1 MKGMASRAGIVF
13 SSDHRPHFQS
23 QLILSSHQIDL
34 MILSMTGYGKAEE
47 TRGTVTVKVEMR
59 SLNNRYFDLNLRVS
73 SALREKDQEIRSMI
87 TDSLERGKVD
97 ALVLWQ
103 SETIVGSTV
112 NRGLIKAYYQEMK
125 SLAQEL
131 GAGKKNLL
139 PLVMKM
145 PDVMNSEKG
154 SITEEEWEFGKGVIQ
169 RAIDDLL
176 HFRMNEGKAM
186 HRSLRENVEQ
196 LLGLLRSAEPYEQ
209 SRIEAVKQR
218 LKAQMAENLPNEEV
232 DRNRLEQE
240 LIYYLERL
248 DFSEE
253 KVRLKSHCDFFLQ
266 TLDDMKSNGRRL
278 NFISQEM
285 GREINTMGSKAN
297 HAEIQKLVVQMKD
310 ELEQIKEQLLNVL

>member
-1 MKGMASRAGIVF
+1 
-13 SSDHRPHFQS
+13 
-23 QLILSSHQIDL
+23 
-34 MILSMTGYGKAEE
+34 MTGYGKAEE
-47 TRGTVTVKVEMR
+47 TRSGVTVKVEMR

-87 TDSLERGKVD
+87 TDALERGKVD

-103 SETIVGSTV
+103 SEAGVSSTV
-112 NRGLIKAYYQEMK
+112 NRGLIKAYYQEIK

-131 GAGKKNLL
+131 GAGKKNLF

-145 PDVMNSEKG
+145 PDVMNPEKG
-154 SITEEEWEFGKGVIQ
+154 SITEEEWEFGKSVIR

-186 HRSLRENVEQ
+186 HLSLRENVER
-196 LLGLLRSAEPYEQ
+196 LLGLLRSVEPYEQ

-218 LKAQMAENLPNEEV
+218 LNAQMAENLSKEEV

-240 LIYYLERL
+240 LIFYLERL

-253 KVRLKSHCDFFLQ
+253 KVRLRSHCDFFLQ
-266 TLDDMKSNGRRL
+266 TLDDKKSNGRRL

-297 HAEIQKLVVQMKD
+297 HAEIQKVVVQMKD

>member
-1 MKGMASRAGIVF
+1 
-13 SSDHRPHFQS
+13 
-23 QLILSSHQIDL
+23 
-34 MILSMTGYGKAEE
+34 
-47 TRGTVTVKVEMR
+47 VTVKVEMR

-103 SETIVGSTV
+103 SETVVGSTV

-125 SLAQEL
+125 SLAREL

-218 LKAQMAENLPNEEV
+218 LNAQMAENLPNEEV

-266 TLDDMKSNGRRL
+266 TLDDKKSNGRRL

>member
-1 MKGMASRAGIVF
+1 
-13 SSDHRPHFQS
+13 
-23 QLILSSHQIDL
+23 

-47 TRGTVTVKVEMR
+47 TRGAVTVKVEMR

-103 SETIVGSTV
+103 SDTVVGSTV

-218 LKAQMAENLPNEEV
+218 LNAQMAENLPNEEV

-266 TLDDMKSNGRRL
+266 TLDDKKSNGRRL